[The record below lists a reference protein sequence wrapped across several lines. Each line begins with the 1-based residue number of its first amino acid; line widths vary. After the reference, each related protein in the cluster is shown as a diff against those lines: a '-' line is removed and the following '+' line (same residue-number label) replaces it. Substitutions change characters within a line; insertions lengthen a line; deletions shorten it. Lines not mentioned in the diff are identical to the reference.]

1 MHIKQNALC
10 LIAAFMLLLLQ
21 VPATGQV
28 TVDPMGIAAAI
39 EIDDSLTVE
48 VTLANGGEDDV
59 AFSIGFD
66 LIVDEE
72 DRRGGPR
79 RDDLGD
85 VIETYEVG
93 EGLWYGLGWDGER
106 MVSETSSGTDG
117 SPDGLP

>member
-1 MHIKQNALC
+1 MNNCRWIFTTSAVIIL
-10 LIAAFMLLLLQ
+10 LFMAISH
-21 VPATGQV
+21 VFAEV

-48 VTLANGGEDDV
+48 MTLANSGEDDV

-85 VIETYEVG
+85 VIET
-93 EGLWYGLGWDGER
+93 
-106 MVSETSSGTDG
+106 
-117 SPDGLP
+117 